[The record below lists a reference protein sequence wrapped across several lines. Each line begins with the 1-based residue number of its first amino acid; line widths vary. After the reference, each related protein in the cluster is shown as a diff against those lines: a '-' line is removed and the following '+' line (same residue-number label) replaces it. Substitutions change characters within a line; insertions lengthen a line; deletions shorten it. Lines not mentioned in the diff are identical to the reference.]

1 MEREPMDAELWG
13 RDLEAGR
20 ELARRIELGETG
32 WMALR
37 GLRGS
42 GKSTLLAEALGG
54 RPCVVLQAAPLGP
67 QDLLEDL
74 RQAIRM
80 EFGEL
85 PRPLGPGVLPEP
97 EGRVGWRTLLLG
109 LVDRAAS
116 GGRAVRL
123 VLDGWEELVG
133 VHGQLPAQAAEA
145 MDRARRRGAP
155 FQLLVTLEATH
166 PDQDELRALGDPLAV
181 VELEALPLRAAA
193 RAQGG
198 FEGRDAFLRWA
209 CLGGHR
215 AHLPPGLPH
224 DDWETAVVER
234 VLKGRGDLHD
244 RPLRW
249 LRERFSRPERYGS
262 LVRALSLGPME
273 WAPVLEAAA
282 GIRQGGQMAPY
293 LKRLEEEGIAIS
305 ERPLDA
311 PEGSRK
317 RRYRLSD
324 PFWAFWFSCV
334 LPVRSALVARDP
346 WNVWREGV
354 RPRLEGHLE
363 RWLPMAAREWFR
375 DHARERLPAPT
386 RRLGGLW
393 GGEADFDLVAWL
405 TNGQVCYVDAVWKE
419 GPVKDEALADLLG
432 RMKRSRY
439 GIGRE
444 ARAPILVVS
453 GPVEESLR
461 RRVAAVPLATLITL
475 DDLMGPSDGVPSQD
489 GEPSV

>member
-1 MEREPMDAELWG
+1 MQRDQMDAELWG
-13 RDLEAGR
+13 DELGAGR
-20 ELARRIELGETG
+20 ELVRLVELGETG

-42 GKSTLLAEALGG
+42 GKSTLLAETLGG
-54 RPCVVLQAAPLGP
+54 RECVVLQAAPLEAE
-67 QDLLEDL
+67 DLLEDL
-74 RQAIRM
+74 RQAIRI

-97 EGRVGWRTLLLG
+97 EGQAGWRTLLLG

-116 GGRAVRL
+116 GGRPVRL

-155 FQLLVTLEATH
+155 FQFLVTLEAAA
-166 PDQDELRALGDPLAV
+166 PDDDALRALGEPLAM
-181 VELEALPLRAAA
+181 VELGPLPLRAAA

-198 FEGRDAFLRWA
+198 SGGRDAFLRWA

-215 AHLPPGLPH
+215 AHLPAGLAH
-224 DDWETAVVER
+224 EDWETAVVER
-234 VLKGRGDLHD
+234 VLSGGGDLHD

-262 LVRALSLGPME
+262 LVRALALGPME
-273 WAPVLEAAA
+273 WAPILEAAA

-293 LKRLEEEGIAIS
+293 LKRLEEEGIAIA

-311 PEGSRK
+311 SEGSRK

-334 LPVRSALVARDP
+334 LPVRSGLVAGDP
-346 WNVWREGV
+346 WTVWRKGV

-363 RWLPMAAREWFR
+363 RWLSMAAREWFR
-375 DHARERLPAPT
+375 DHAAERLPAPS

-393 GGEADFDLVAWL
+393 GGEAEFDLVAWL
-405 TNGQVCYVDAVWKE
+405 TNGQVCYVDTTWTE
-419 GPVKDEALADLLG
+419 EPVGAERLADLLT
-432 RMKRSRY
+432 RMERSRY

-444 ARAPILVVS
+444 ARAPILIVAGS
-453 GPVEESLR
+453 VEESLR
-461 RRVAAVPLATLITL
+461 RRVAAIPLATLITL
-475 DDLMGPSDGVPSQD
+475 EDLMGR
-489 GEPSV
+489 GESARPQAGGRDD